1 MLLPLLRRSAV
12 PALCVAAVL
21 AGTTACQGSAA
32 GSPPTWV
39 PQPNYQGNID
49 PRPQLPGPALPAP
62 SQSPGGTGSVPGP
75 GGTGSVPGPGGTGSV
90 PSPGPSRSGSAAP
103 AVDPSVVATKLNQ
116 PTGLVVL
123 PDGTALVGER
133 TTGRILR
140 VQPEPGHPA
149 VPVQRLAVD
158 GSGDGGLL
166 DLAISPTFD
175 QDGLVYAYLSTATDN
190 RVVHFALGSPP
201 SAIVTGIPK
210 GRTGN
215 AGRLAFDATG
225 ALLIGTGDAGRP
237 ALAGSV
243 DSLAGKILR
252 TSDIGRP
259 MSDNPVPGS
268 RVFAYGLRTVDG
280 LCVDARTGLRIAV
293 SAGSGSNLGADPD
306 EVNVISPGDDY
317 GWPDNGP
324 DALDP
329 VRTLPPAT
337 SGGGGCALAAGKLLV
352 ATSAGRSLAVGTV
365 TQSAGGGAS
374 VGAFDATLRDTYGR
388 LATVVAAP
396 DGALWLTTRNRDGH
410 GKPTADDDRVIRISP
425 SDTAASSIT

>member
-1 MLLPLLRRSAV
+1 VLA
-12 PALCVAAVL
+12 VAAVL
-21 AGTTACQGSAA
+21 AGTAGCRNGAA
-32 GSPPTWV
+32 GDPPTWV
-39 PQPNYQGNID
+39 PQPDYQGNND
-49 PRPQLPGPALPAP
+49 PRPQLPGPQLPAP
-62 SQSPGGTGSVPGP
+62 SPSSPGSGSGTA
-75 GGTGSVPGPGGTGSV
+75 
-90 PSPGPSRSGSAAP
+90 PSPGPSQPSPSGTP
-103 AVDPSVVATKLNQ
+103 ATDPAVVATKLNQ
-116 PTGLVVL
+116 PRGLVVL

-140 VQPEPGHPA
+140 VQPDPGQP
-149 VPVQRLAVD
+149 VTPVQRLGVD

-175 QDGLVYAYLSTATDN
+175 QDGQVYAYLSTATDN

-237 ALAGSV
+237 ALAASL

-252 TSDIGRP
+252 TNDIGRP
-259 MSDNPVPGS
+259 LSDNPVAGS

-280 LCVDARTGLRIAV
+280 LCVDPRTGLRIAI
-293 SAGSGSNLGADPD
+293 SAGTTAGSGALGGDAD
-306 EVNVISPGDDY
+306 EVNVIRSADDY

-324 DALDP
+324 DAMDP
-329 VRTLPPAT
+329 LRTLPSA
-337 SGGGGCALAAGKLLV
+337 SAGGGGCAIAAGRLFV
-352 ATSAGRSLAVGTV
+352 ATSTGRSLASGQL
-365 TQSAGGGAS
+365 TQGSGGAVS
-374 VGAFDATLRDTYGR
+374 LGALSPSLQDKYGR

-396 DGALWLTTRNRDGH
+396 DGALWLTTRNRDGQ
-410 GKPTADDDRVIRISP
+410 GKPTTDDDRVIRISP
-425 SDTAASSIT
+425 SDSSASPIT